1 MQNLL
6 EQLPNWNLKD
16 LYSSPSSEE
25 LKHDIAKAGKLSR
38 IFQEEFAGTLHSLDG
53 SELGNLVQKYED
65 IQSVLGRL
73 TSYAYLYYCTR
84 MDDPEAAQVFQNLSE
99 EVSNISRNLVFF
111 CIELNHLSDG
121 DLDERL
127 NDLSLKHYSPWLRD
141 IRDLKPYQLSEDL
154 ERMLHEKEVSS
165 RAAWVRL
172 FDETI
177 DGLRFSVGDT
187 LLTATEALD
196 LLSHQDAGKRRS
208 AAKSIGQVFG
218 DNIRIFSLILN
229 TLAKEKE
236 TEDRWRGYPEP
247 ISARNL
253 SNQVESTVVDALIKA
268 VKESYPRLSH
278 RYYALKAKWLGVEV
292 LDYWDRNAPLPGNDE
307 RIIPWEEAV
316 DLVISA
322 YQDFSPQ
329 LAEIGKQFFNKHWI
343 DAGPSPGKVSGAFAH
358 PTIPAVHPYL
368 LLNYQGKGRDVMTL
382 AHELGHGIH
391 QILAAP
397 QGVLMSD
404 TPLTL
409 AETASVFGEQL
420 AFRALLATETR
431 PERRRF
437 LLAGKVEDMLNTVVR
452 QIAFCEF
459 ERLVHDER
467 RKGELTPEML
477 GDLWLSVQSESLGPS
492 LRCGDEYKFFW
503 AYIPHFIH
511 SPFYVYAYA
520 FGDCLVNSLYSV
532 YQKSGGE
539 FEAKYIEMLSAG
551 GTLRHK
557 ELLKPFGLVAA
568 DSNFWF
574 RGLTIISDIIDQLE
588 AEF

>member
-1 MQNLL
+1 MQKLL
-6 EQLPNWNLKD
+6 EQLPNWNLND
-16 LYSSPSSEE
+16 LYPSPSSDE
-25 LKHDIAKAGKLSR
+25 LKNDLAKVGKLSR
-38 IFQEEFAGTLHSLDG
+38 IFNEEIAGTLDSLDG
-53 SELGNLVQKYED
+53 SELGNLLEKYED
-65 IQSVLGRL
+65 IQAILGRL
-73 TSYAYLYYCTR
+73 SSYAYLYYCTR
-84 MDDPEAAQVFQNLSE
+84 MDAPESAKIFQNLSE
-99 EVSNISRNLVFF
+99 AVSDISNNLVFF
-111 CIELNHLSDG
+111 TIELNQLSDG
-121 DLDERL
+121 DLNERL
-127 NDLSLKHYSPWLRD
+127 KVSSFRHYSPWIRD
-141 IRDLKPYQLSEDL
+141 IRALKPYQLSEDL
-154 ERMLHEKEVSS
+154 ERLLHEKEVSS
-165 RAAWVRL
+165 RSAWVRL

-177 DGLRFSVGDT
+177 DGLRFSVDDN

-196 LLSHQDAGKRRS
+196 LMSHESSDKRYS

-229 TLAKEKE
+229 TLTKEKE

-253 SNQVESTVVDALIKA
+253 SNQVEGTVVNALIKA
-268 VKESYPRLSH
+268 VKESYPTLSH
-278 RYYALKAKWLGVEV
+278 RYYALKAKWLGGEI
-292 LDYWDRNAPLPGNDE
+292 LDYWDRNAPLPGNDD
-307 RIIPWEEAV
+307 RVIPWEEAV

-329 LAEIGKQFFNKHWI
+329 LADVGKQFFNKPWI
-343 DAGPSPGKVSGAFAH
+343 DASPAPGKVSGAFAH
-358 PTIPAVHPYL
+358 PTVPGVHPYL
-368 LLNYQGKGRDVMTL
+368 LLNYQGKSRDVMTL

-391 QILAAP
+391 QMLAAP
-397 QGVLMSD
+397 KGVLMSD

-420 AFRALLATETR
+420 AFQALLAAETL

-437 LLAGKVEDMLNTVVR
+437 LLAGKVEDMLNTVIR

-477 GDLWLSVQSESLGPS
+477 GDIWLSVQSESLGPS
-492 LRCGDEYKFFW
+492 LRFDEEYKYFW

-532 YQKSGGE
+532 YQKSGNG

-557 ELLKPFGLVAA
+557 ELLKPFGLDAA